1 MDKGKVKNIHDRGF
15 GFISSDALNTDVF
28 CPPDIVQNENLVEGD
43 YVEFDYEKASKGPK
57 VVQLNKID
65 APVNPLFEKA
75 LKIDQLDAKQY
86 DIFIEELKSYVN
98 NPDFKKN
105 ITTSK
110 IRSIFSYI
118 QNAKTTKDI
127 KMLRPKLAYQAGRD
141 NKTKFFMNDLDKMV
155 KQISDT
161 NQLDSF
167 KQFFEAIVCYK
178 KEIEN

>member
-1 MDKGKVKNIHDRGF
+1 
-15 GFISSDALNTDVF
+15 
-28 CPPDIVQNENLVEGD
+28 
-43 YVEFDYEKASKGPK
+43 
-57 VVQLNKID
+57 
-65 APVNPLFEKA
+65 
-75 LKIDQLDAKQY
+75 
-86 DIFIEELKSYVN
+86 
-98 NPDFKKN
+98 FKKN

-110 IRSIFSYI
+110 IRSIFSYV